1 MNREYRMLSFVPR
14 WGVAPRHHQASVAE
28 HSFYVSLYSGIL
40 CDILNIQGSER
51 LTVIEYALVHDVF
64 ETWTS
69 DIPGPAKRAIVDPDK
84 LDAYHREFGRG
95 MGTYYHQAMS
105 GKVSIVFSDD
115 EDPKQ
120 GHLEYNARDIVKVAD
135 LIDSVFYLKSEIL
148 LGNQFVWGLYKR
160 DVNRLEKALSVFG
173 DHYLREIYN
182 TVEDALL
189 EMANMGA
196 VLPIVD
202 SDLPRAAE

>member
-28 HSFYVSLYSGIL
+28 HSYYVALYSGIL
-40 CDILNIQGSER
+40 CDILDIQGSER

-84 LDAYHREFGRG
+84 LDAYHKEFGRG
-95 MGTYYHQAMS
+95 MGPYYHQAML

-115 EDPKQ
+115 EDPEQ
-120 GHLEYNARDIVKVAD
+120 GHLEYNTRDIVKVAD

-148 LGNQFVWGLYKR
+148 FGNRFVGGLYSR
-160 DVNRLEKALSVFG
+160 DAMRLSTALEIFG
-173 DHYLREIYN
+173 EERCAEIYN
-182 TVEDALL
+182 MVQDALL

-202 SDLPRAAE
+202 SDLPKAAE